1 MARDKAP
8 GHGRKEAGRKP
19 PRTLPAM
26 GNMTSLLFLMY
37 FIYAVLGVQLFA
49 KVRLNDN
56 GAFNIHANV
65 SVPHL
70 SNLCPT
76 NCYGPVLGASYILS
90 TRYG

>member
-1 MARDKAP
+1 
-8 GHGRKEAGRKP
+8 
-19 PRTLPAM
+19 M
-26 GNMTSLLFLMY
+26 GNITSLLFLMY

-65 SVPHL
+65 SVSDL

-76 NCYGPVLGASYILS
+76 QLLYAGAALAQGLRLLTLSLSYNTIS
-90 TRYG
+90 S